1 MAPFFILKY
10 IRIDWL
16 KNLSLGLF
24 WLPSVAC
31 AHGFAQRYDLPV
43 PLSLYLTGAAIT
55 VAVSFLVITL
65 FVRHGVVL
73 YRYPRWKLPCFFRV
87 SLAQKKSWFYLWQSA
102 SIFVLI
108 LILVAGWW
116 GIQSPFKNI
125 VPTLVWVVW
134 WVGLAYCSGLLGD
147 LWLLLNPWKN
157 SFLLFEWLS
166 RRCLGLDSISFY
178 VALPRWVG
186 VWPALVF
193 FSIFSWVELVWGHSD
208 EPSAIATLVL
218 TYSLLTWGGMVIFG
232 PHQWLQS
239 GEAFTWVFGLLSRF
253 SLTEKD
259 KKDQR
264 WYLRPFGLGLLVESP
279 VSTSLVAFVVFMLS
293 LVTFDGFMSTPFWAD
308 LVSWAIYSDAMRP
321 VLLTLQ
327 PVFGDAVAVIST
339 LGFLAFPLLFC
350 GVFLL
355 CCSLMRL
362 LAGPLSS
369 PSMMDMAG
377 YFVMT
382 LIPIALAYHLAHY
395 MSFLLIVGQYI
406 IPLVSDP
413 LGFGWNLFGTKH
425 YFVDIGIVNAR
436 FVWFTSVIV
445 IVTGH
450 IIAVFLSHVMAQRIF
465 EHQRQVIMSQIPML
479 VLMVGYTMVSL
490 WILAQP
496 IVE

>member
-10 IRIDWL
+10 IRIDGL
-16 KNLSLGLF
+16 KGFFLGLF
-24 WLPSVAC
+24 WLPGAAC

-73 YRYPRWKLPCFFRV
+73 YHYPRWKLPRLFAV
-87 SLAQKKSWFYLWQSA
+87 SLTLKKSWFFLWRSV

-108 LILVAGWW
+108 LTLVAGWW
-116 GIQSPFKNI
+116 GVQSPFKNI
-125 VPTLVWVVW
+125 VPTLVWVIW
-134 WVGLAYCSGLLGD
+134 WVGFAYCSGLLGD
-147 LWLLLNPWKN
+147 LWSLLNPWKN
-157 SFLLFEWLS
+157 SFLLFEWLF
-166 RRCLGLDSISFY
+166 RRYLGVDSISFY

-186 VWPALVF
+186 VWPALIF
-193 FSIFSWVELVWGHSD
+193 FSIFTWVELVWARSD
-208 EPSAIATLVL
+208 EPSAIAMLVL
-218 TYSLLTWGGMVIFG
+218 TYSLLTWTGMVLFG
-232 PHQWLQS
+232 SRQWLQS

-259 KKDQR
+259 GKDQR

-279 VSTSLVAFVVFMLS
+279 VSKSLVAFVLFMLS
-293 LVTFDGFMSTPFWAD
+293 VVTFDGFMATPFWVD
-308 LVSWAIYSDAMRP
+308 LVGWAIYADSMRP
-321 VLLTLQ
+321 ALLMLQ
-327 PVFGDAVAVIST
+327 SVFGDAVAVITT
-339 LGFLAFPLLFC
+339 LGFLAFPVLFC
-350 GVFLL
+350 GIFLL
-355 CCSLMRL
+355 CCSLMRF

-369 PSMMDMAG
+369 PSRMEMAG

-395 MSFLLIVGQYI
+395 MSFLLIVGQYM

-413 LGFGWNLFGTKH
+413 FGFGWNLFGTKH

-436 FVWFTSVIV
+436 FVWISSVIV

-450 IIAVFLSHVMAQRIF
+450 IIAVFLSHVMAQRVF
-465 EHQRQVIMSQIPML
+465 EYQRQVIMSQIPML